1 MTPILNL
8 NEIVDQLKVCL
19 PEKPFIA
26 LHEPTFTG
34 KEWNYVKDCL
44 DTGWVSSLGKYVD
57 QFEAMLAEFTGV
69 KHAIAA
75 VNGTAA
81 LHISLLIAGVDPGD
95 EVLIPALSFVAT
107 ANAVAYCNAIPHF
120 VDSEEGTLGLDP
132 LKMEAYLS
140 EIAELRLG
148 QCYNKQTGRRLK
160 AVVAMHTF
168 GHPVDLDVLAAVCDR
183 YHLVLIEDAAESLGS
198 YYKGKHTGNW
208 GLVSAL
214 SFNGNKIITTGGG
227 GAILTNDS
235 SLAKRIKHLTTTAKL
250 PHRWEFSHDN
260 VGYNYRMPNLNAAL
274 GCAQME
280 QLSEFIQLKR
290 ELANK
295 YQEQF
300 KAVSGIRC
308 FTEMEYAQSNY
319 WLNVL
324 LLDEA
329 YIDQR
334 DSLLE
339 LTNSRGM
346 MTRPAWNLLNG
357 LDMYKESPKMDLK
370 VAESLSRRIIN
381 IPSSVRLG
389 EVYDKA

>member
-8 NEIVDQLKVCL
+8 DEIVDQLKVCL
-19 PEKPFIA
+19 PEKAFIA

-34 KEWNYVKDCL
+34 KEWSYVKDCL
-44 DTGWVSSLGKYVD
+44 DTGWVSSVGKYVD

-107 ANAVAYCNAIPHF
+107 ANAVAYCQAIPHF
-120 VDSEEGTLGLDP
+120 VDSEEGTLSLDP

-140 EIAELRLG
+140 EIAELRSG

-160 AVVAMHTF
+160 AVIAMHTF
-168 GHPVDLDVLAAVCDR
+168 GHPVDLDVLVAVCDR
-183 YHLVLIEDAAESLGS
+183 YHLVIIEDAAESLGS

-235 SLAKRIKHLTTTAKL
+235 SLAKQIKHLSTTAKL
-250 PHRWEFSHDN
+250 PHRWEFSHDQ

-280 QLSEFIQLKR
+280 QLPEFIQLKR
-290 ELANK
+290 ELAKK
-295 YQEQF
+295 YQERF
-300 KAVSGIRC
+300 KTICGIRC
-308 FTEMEYAQSNY
+308 FTEMEYAESNY

-324 LLDEA
+324 LLDEV
-329 YIDQR
+329 YMDQR

-339 LTNSRGM
+339 LTNAQGM
-346 MTRPAWNLLNG
+346 MTRPAWNLLSG
-357 LDMYKESPKMDLK
+357 LGMYKESPKMDLK

-389 EVYDKA
+389 EDL